1 MSEKY
6 KSLAD
11 LRITDSHDH
20 LPQNRIGMTVREE
33 IASRVL
39 AGMMNSTGSHPSN
52 APESAKRAV
61 IFADALIEELERTK
75 K

>member
-1 MSEKY
+1 MN
-6 KSLAD
+6 D
-11 LRITDSHDH
+11 PIITRPSCL

-39 AGMMNSTGSHPSN
+39 AGMFACQDFS
-52 APESAKRAV
+52 EFSADERARSCV
-61 IFADALIEELERTK
+61 IYADALIKELERTK

>member
-1 MSEKY
+1 MI
-6 KSLAD
+6 
-11 LRITDSHDH
+11 ITDPDDH

-39 AGMMNSTGSHPSN
+39 AGMFSCQDFSGF
-52 APESAKRAV
+52 SAETLILYCV
-61 IFADALIEELERTK
+61 IYTDALIEELERTK